1 MIRKKGTPVQC
12 WNVVSTAI
20 VENGMRILKTLKLE
34 LSSDPAIPLLGV
46 SLSIEKLSPCK
57 DNLLHHGHCS
67 FIHSSQDMETNY
79 VYING

>member
-1 MIRKKGTPVQC
+1 MIRKKGTPVHC

-20 VENGMRILKTLKLE
+20 VENDMRILKTLKLE
-34 LSSDPAIPLLGV
+34 LSCDPTIPLLGV
-46 SLSIEKLSPCK
+46 SLNIEKSSPCK
-57 DNLLHHGHCS
+57 DNLLHHDHCS